1 MNESNAQLAQKIDP
15 TIPLIESKLDH
26 LKQAAAV
33 AKKTQRKRTLN
44 YAVKQVS
51 AKVPSKWLQK
61 IM

>member
-1 MNESNAQLAQKIDP
+1 MNESHAQLAQKIDP
-15 TIPLIESKLDH
+15 TILLTEPKLD
-26 LKQAAAV
+26 LKQTAV

>member
-15 TIPLIESKLDH
+15 TIPLIEPKLD

>member
-1 MNESNAQLAQKIDP
+1 MNESHAQLAQKIDP
-15 TIPLIESKLDH
+15 TILLIEPKLD
-26 LKQAAAV
+26 LKQNATV

>member
-1 MNESNAQLAQKIDP
+1 MNESNAQLAQIIDQ
-15 TIPLIESKLDH
+15 TKLLTELKLD
-26 LKQAAAV
+26 LKQTAV
-33 AKKTQRKRTLN
+33 ANKTLRKRTLN